1 MLGINFPKLSNFP
14 PKRPLVAGLQCG
26 RRAATS
32 SRLVEVRTHFLL
44 FVNLFTSCSVG
55 DFVHSIDVKHHDL
68 CRDGQLL
75 GGEAGGHGGR
85 GGHGGKPWVQTQWD
99 LDRRV
104 HSLTLKE

>member
-1 MLGINFPKLSNFP
+1 MATTILSI
-14 PKRPLVAGLQCG
+14 Q
-26 RRAATS
+26 S
-32 SRLVEVRTHFLL
+32 M
-44 FVNLFTSCSVG
+44 
-55 DFVHSIDVKHHDL
+55 SIMYIVL

-85 GGHGGKPWVQTQWD
+85 SGHGAHGGKPWVQTQWD